1 MALRKRVQALEHRAV
16 RHEERIEELERAQ
29 AQAMAKLRELI
40 ALNEQ
45 VLEGMAKLSDKLD
58 RLLDAMEGDR
68 GRGEG

>member
-1 MALRKRVQALEHRAV
+1 MQALEHRAV